1 MSNIKYIHPSLV
13 PRYEESHASDDV
25 GLWAT
30 GPMAFLF
37 HTTHEQNY
45 VGHVMAFSLCV
56 GFYEH
61 SEYCTQRRF
70 QSLTKTYLI
79 PFAVIVGLVLISIL
93 MFYCCVKK
101 RMQRRGAFALT

>member
-1 MSNIKYIHPSLV
+1 M

-56 GFYEH
+56 GHYKNT
-61 SEYCTQRRF
+61 EYCSNRQLAKLSKSFVTPIIIVSSLIVISAVVIFCICKHKFQRRHF
-70 QSLTKTYLI
+70 D
-79 PFAVIVGLVLISIL
+79 IV
-93 MFYCCVKK
+93 
-101 RMQRRGAFALT
+101 